1 MIRYYV
7 RVSTFEQKIDRQL
20 TAYDKADFIYIDK
33 MSGVSRERPEL
44 QRLLSDLM
52 PNDIIIVKSL
62 DRLSRS
68 TRDLLDLVDFIN
80 SKQAFLKVLD
90 LNIDTS
96 TSMGKFFL
104 TIIAAI
110 AQLERDT
117 IRERVIEGVAI
128 AKAQGKYKGREKGA
142 IKLKGDALKRFVYF
156 YNLGM
161 NVTNLAKEFNVYR
174 PTVYRWIEV
183 LKSRGII
190 K

>member
-7 RVSTFEQKIDRQL
+7 RVSTFEQKLDRQL
-20 TAYDKADFIYIDK
+20 IAYDKADLTYVDK

-44 QRLLSDLM
+44 QRLLSDLCAG
-52 PNDIIIVKSL
+52 DIVVVKSL

-68 TRDLLDLVDFIN
+68 TRDLLSLVDLIK

-96 TSMGKFFL
+96 SSLGNFFL

-142 IKLKGDALKRFVYF
+142 IRLKGDALKRFVYF

-161 NVTNLAKEFNVYR
+161 NVTNLAKEFNTYR
-174 PTVYRWIEV
+174 PTIYRWIDV
-183 LKSRGII
+183 LKSRGVI